1 MARWTRQ
8 QATRPDS
15 GRPSAAAE
23 MEAKGEEDEE
33 EEEEE
38 EEEPIFAGTLVA
50 EAQGEAPCFVYNSD
64 PACPSC

>member
-23 MEAKGEEDEE
+23 MEAKGEE
-33 EEEEE
+33 
-38 EEEPIFAGTLVA
+38 EEPIFAGTLVA
-50 EAQGEAPCFVYNSD
+50 EAHGEAPCFVYNSD
-64 PACPSC
+64 PALVLALTP